1 LDAELIRDA
10 VKAVAAEKWYLAT
23 VDGWSLE
30 DTGAFLRHIVAG
42 GLPQA
47 TAFAAG
53 RVVGFCDIL
62 PLTAVGFTHVARL
75 GMGVRSEWRRQGLG
89 RRLLQACLSHAKRA
103 AIEKVEL
110 EVFSDNVGALKLYES
125 FGFRREGVRVRGRK
139 FENRYQDIV
148 LMALWL

>member
-1 LDAELIRDA
+1 
-10 VKAVAAEKWYLAT
+10 VKAVAEEKWYLAT

-30 DTGAFLRHIVAG
+30 DTGAFLQHIVAG

-53 RVVGFCDIL
+53 KVIGFCDIL
-62 PLTAVGFTHVARL
+62 PLAALGFTHVGRL
-75 GMGVRSEWRRQGLG
+75 GMGIRAEWRRQGVG
-89 RRLLQACLSHAKRA
+89 RRLLQACLSQAKTV

-110 EVFSDNVGALKLYES
+110 EVFSDNLGAVKLYES
-125 FGFRREGVRVRGRK
+125 FGFSHEGVRVRGRK

-148 LMALWL
+148 LMALWI